1 MKINFL
7 FTFIL
12 LGYSLFANE
21 PVNVKSSLTG
31 VTVYMQGAQLQHKA
45 NYSIKAGI
53 SEVIVEGISPQISAS
68 TIQVKATG
76 AVVILDSKYEFYYPQ
91 PATNTNTG
99 ELPPKIRA
107 AIKALEDSLRLVN
120 FELRDINDEIEVL
133 VAARKIIISNGAV
146 KGQGKVNDSIQLL
159 KSTVDYYTTKVSE
172 LNKKISSLDRQKV
185 KKADLIASL
194 DTRLND
200 LRNYAEQNNPTPEI
214 KGIPRIVITLMA
226 KEAATGRIDL
236 TYFASNAG
244 WTPLYDIRSEAASG
258 KISLTYKAQVRQQTG
273 LDWNDVKLSISTN
286 NPYANKTKPE
296 LNPWYIDYQGYRKEL
311 EEKAKMRSD
320 AYFNAP
326 SVNSQMMNMGFAY
339 GQRSSMDDEIAQ
351 TPEAFTT
358 VVQQLIAAEF
368 KIDLNYSIASDNQVR
383 MVLVKQSELNTSFRY
398 YAVPKLD
405 PGVYLVAQMTKLD
418 ELQLVPAKAN
428 IFFDGTYIGET
439 YIDPT
444 TMDDTLNLSLGK
456 DPNIIVKRTL
466 LKDQSKERI
475 IQDKKERNFAY
486 SIEVRNLKSS
496 EIDLIIQDQV
506 PLTTNPEITIEKS
519 IIGKGTLDE
528 KTGLVEWK
536 LKLKA
541 KENQTFDYEF
551 KVRHPKDKVVQI

>member
-1 MKINFL
+1 MKIKLLLSLTFL
-7 FTFIL
+7 ATA
-12 LGYSLFANE
+12 LFANDK
-21 PVNVKSSLTG
+21 VTVKSTLHS
-31 VTVYMQGAQLQHKA
+31 VTVYTQGAQLQHKA
-45 NYSIKAGI
+45 NYTIKAGL
-53 SEVIVEGISPQISAS
+53 SEVIVEGISPQISAG

-91 PATNTNTG
+91 PNVQVTVN
-99 ELPPKIRA
+99 ELPLKIRNG
-107 AIKALEDSLRLVN
+107 IKALEDSIRLVN

-133 VAARKIIISNGAV
+133 VAARKIIVSNGAV

-159 KSTVDYYTTKVSE
+159 KATVDYYTTKVSE
-172 LNKKISSLDRQKV
+172 LNKKISALDRQKA
-185 KKADLIASL
+185 KKTDLVNEL
-194 DTRLND
+194 NTKLND
-200 LRNYAEQNNPTPEI
+200 LRNYAEQNNPTQEI
-214 KGIPRIVITLMA
+214 KGIPRIVITFMA
-226 KEAATGRIDL
+226 KEAASGRIDL
-236 TYFASNAG
+236 SYLASNAG
-244 WTPLYDIRSEAASG
+244 WTPLYDIRSEAATG

-296 LNPWYIDYQGYRKEL
+296 LSPWYIDYQEFRKQL
-311 EEKAKMRSD
+311 QEKSRARTEAYSD
-320 AYFNAP
+320 DAP
-326 SVNSQMMNMGFAY
+326 AVNSSAMNMGFMYSTNGVAEVNAL
-339 GQRSSMDDEIAQ
+339 GAEQ
-351 TPEAFTT
+351 FTT
-358 VVQQLIAAEF
+358 IVQQLISAEF

-383 MVLVKQSELNTSFRY
+383 MVLVKQSELNTTFRY

-439 YIDPT
+439 YLDPT
-444 TMDDTLNLSLGK
+444 TIDDTLNLSLGK
-456 DPNIIVKRTL
+456 DPNIVVKRTL
-466 LKDQSKERI
+466 LKNQSKERI

-486 SIEVRNLKSS
+486 NIEVRNLKSS
-496 EIDLIIQDQV
+496 EIELIIQDQV

-519 IIGKGTLDE
+519 NLGKGTLDE
-528 KTGLVEWK
+528 KTGLIEWK

-541 KENQTFDYEF
+541 KENQTFDYDF

>member
-7 FTFIL
+7 LTFIL
-12 LGYSLFANE
+12 LGCSLFANE

-45 NYSIKAGI
+45 NYTIKAGL

-214 KGIPRIVITLMA
+214 KGIPRIIITFMA
-226 KEAATGRIDL
+226 KEAAAGRIDL
-236 TYFASNAG
+236 TYLASNAG

-296 LNPWYIDYQGYRKEL
+296 LSPWYIDYQAYRKDL
-311 EEKAKMRSD
+311 DEKAKMRG
-320 AYFNAP
+320 ALGEAP
-326 SVNSQMMNMGFAY
+326 AVNSMMYNSGFAY
-339 GQRSSMDDEIAQ
+339 SQQSVEDDEIAL

-358 VVQQLIAAEF
+358 VVQQLISAEF

-496 EIDLIIQDQV
+496 EIDLVIQDQV

>member
-7 FTFIL
+7 LTFIL
-12 LGYSLFANE
+12 LGCSLFANE

-45 NYSIKAGI
+45 NYTIKAGV
-53 SEVIVEGISPQISAS
+53 SEVIVEGISPQISAG

-214 KGIPRIVITLMA
+214 KGIPRIIITFMA
-226 KEAATGRIDL
+226 KEAAAGRIDL
-236 TYFASNAG
+236 TYLASNAG

-296 LNPWYIDYQGYRKEL
+296 LSPWYIDYQAYRKDL
-311 EEKAKMRSD
+311 DEKAKMRG
-320 AYFNAP
+320 ALGEAP
-326 SVNSQMMNMGFAY
+326 AVNSMMYNSGFAY
-339 GQRSSMDDEIAQ
+339 SQQSVEDDEIAL

-358 VVQQLIAAEF
+358 VVQQLISAEF

-496 EIDLIIQDQV
+496 EIDLVIQDQV

>member
-7 FTFIL
+7 LTFIL
-12 LGYSLFANE
+12 LGCSLFANE

-45 NYSIKAGI
+45 NYSIKAGV

-99 ELPPKIRA
+99 ELSPKIRA